1 MSIEE
6 RLRTALTAAIRAKDL
21 RTANVIRMI
30 STKVMEKRTAKNF
43 DGEVDDAL
51 YEEVIGAYRKS
62 LQKAVTQ
69 FEDIGDSGAEQAA
82 ELKFEIEY
90 CAQYLPKGLG
100 EDEIRAA
107 VKEAIAALGADNPK
121 MAGRVM
127 GQVMKAHKGKVD
139 SADVKRIVGEE
150 LGS

>member
-1 MSIEE
+1 MSMEE

-30 STKVMEKRTAKNF
+30 NTKVMEKRTAKNF

-51 YEEVIGAYRKS
+51 HEQVIDAYRRS
-62 LQKAVTQ
+62 LQKAVAQ
-69 FEDIGDSGAEQAA
+69 FESAGEDGADQAA

-107 VKEAIAALGADNPK
+107 VKQAVAALGADSPK

-127 GQVMKAHKGKVD
+127 GQVMKAHKGRVD
-139 SADVKRIVGEE
+139 SADVKRIVAEE
-150 LGS
+150 LGG